1 MPSAADIVTKEGG
14 YFRQKGTDRRVTRPT
29 TSPPFASFTIK
40 FKPAMKAKTRVRI
53 IFLTLTALAVGFPLL
68 FLTAPPVPHPV
79 GPEVIAISFV
89 ENLTNA
95 NFDEARK
102 LVTPESVETVH
113 LFETLVGSQSDE
125 LKSEPTHFTVS
136 RSEMNAT
143 QDTLFIDGKLFFSN
157 KHKIIRRISLVL
169 VYREGRWLVDCHDNN
184 IF

>member
-1 MPSAADIVTKEGG
+1 MPGCPLSSEKKGDIFG
-14 YFRQKGTDRRVTRPT
+14 KGNQPRRPDRRI
-29 TSPPFASFTIK
+29 PPFNRKDPTKIELT
-40 FKPAMKAKTRVRI
+40 MKAKTRVRI

-68 FLTAPPVPHPV
+68 FLTAPPVPHPL
-79 GPEVIAISFV
+79 GPEVIAVSFV

-136 RSEMNAT
+136 NSQMNAT
-143 QDTLFIDGKLFFSN
+143 QDSLFIEGKLFFSN
-157 KHKIIRRISLVL
+157 KHRIIRRINLVL
-169 VYREGRWLVDCHDNN
+169 VNREGRWLVDCHDNN

>member
-1 MPSAADIVTKEGG
+1 
-14 YFRQKGTDRRVTRPT
+14 
-29 TSPPFASFTIK
+29 
-40 FKPAMKAKTRVRI
+40 MKAKTRVRI

-68 FLTAPPVPHPV
+68 FLTAPPVPHPL
-79 GPEVIAISFV
+79 GPEVIAVSFV

-125 LKSEPTHFTVS
+125 LKNEPTHFTVS
-136 RSEMNAT
+136 NSQMNAT
-143 QDTLFIDGKLFFSN
+143 QDSLFIEGKLFFSN
-157 KHKIIRRISLVL
+157 KHRIIRRINLVL
-169 VYREGRWLVDCHDNN
+169 VNREGHWLVDCHDNN